1 MRKRLMRRVFVTVLA
16 VMLTAMLNFQ
26 FIEPARAQDTADLAQ
41 DLTNPVA
48 DIVTI
53 PIQMNYDQSIGLMDD
68 GWKMQTNVQ
77 PVLPFHVTEN
87 WNMISRTILPITY
100 QDNIVP
106 GEGSQFG
113 LGDATL
119 SLFFS
124 PHTSSGVTWGVG
136 PMLLFPTATDSLL
149 GAKKW
154 GAGPSAILLTIRG
167 PLTLGAMSNHIWSF
181 AGDSDRSDINNSF
194 IQPFMAYTWPSAW
207 TFSLQSE
214 TTYNWETEQWA
225 VPVNAAVSKLVT
237 LGRLPVSLQAGAG
250 YWLDAPDTAAEGWRF
265 RFQANFVLPK

>member
-1 MRKRLMRRVFVTVLA
+1 MRRVFVTVLA

-53 PIQMNYDQSIGLMDD
+53 PIQMNYDQSIGLLDD